1 MGQAEAPFYFRKMLI
16 YGGLSAA
23 IYLLMTSVTLT
34 HLIELNNMLPFDL
47 RFNGYS
53 YEAASALLE
62 ALGNE
67 GRSYYLT
74 RQIPLDIF
82 YPALLTLT
90 LINAMRWSDAKA
102 TCTLLLR
109 TGTALSVT
117 AMLADYAENIG
128 ITAML
133 VSYPSLS
140 QGAVLVISAFTQVKS
155 IATTLAVM
163 VLLGM
168 ILTRIYRA
176 FFANR

>member
-34 HLIELNNMLPFDL
+34 HLFDLTDMLPFDL

-53 YEAASALLE
+53 YEAANALLE
-62 ALGNE
+62 ALGHE
-67 GRSYYLT
+67 GRRYYLT
-74 RQIPLDIF
+74 RQIPLDVF
-82 YPALLTLT
+82 YPGLLALT

-102 TCTLLLR
+102 PCSLLLR

-128 ITAML
+128 ITSML
-133 VSYPSLS
+133 LSFPTLS
-140 QGAVLVISAFTQVKS
+140 QGAVSVISAVTQVKS